1 MEQQRNAR
9 AERFSFACQRCSRCC
24 YHKGIRVNPYEVA
37 RLARRCGQTTTDFRK
52 VSTRDGGGTLLAQRE
67 NGACVFLGPE
77 GCTVH
82 ADRPEVCR
90 LYPLGRFRQAD
101 GIEGFTHLERHP
113 ESAGEFGNS
122 GTIADYLEAQDA
134 GSFIKAADQYFSWLC
149 EAARALGGAPDL
161 NPSTVPGGETALT
174 AELLDMDAAIRH
186 HCAVQGIEEP
196 TDIEDRK
203 ELHLA
208 ILYEELE
215 QYSRTKEAT
224 DAA

>member
-1 MEQQRNAR
+1 MEQQLNAR
-9 AERFSFACQRCSRCC
+9 AERFSFVCGRCSRCC

-82 ADRPEVCR
+82 TDRPEVCR
-90 LYPLGRFRQAD
+90 LYPLGRFRQTD
-101 GIEGFTHLERHP
+101 GIEGFTRLERHP
-113 ESAGEFGNS
+113 QSAGELGNS
-122 GTIADYLEAQDA
+122 GTIADYLEVQGA

-149 EAARALGGAPDL
+149 EATRVLGSAPHQNQSGVSDEE
-161 NPSTVPGGETALT
+161 TVLT
-174 AELLDMDAAIRH
+174 AELLDMDAAIRR
-186 HCAVQGIEEP
+186 HCEVTGIDEP

-224 DAA
+224 DVA

>member
-1 MEQQRNAR
+1 M
-9 AERFSFACQRCSRCC
+9 
-24 YHKGIRVNPYEVA
+24 
-37 RLARRCGQTTTDFRK
+37 
-52 VSTRDGGGTLLAQRE
+52 
-67 NGACVFLGPE
+67 
-77 GCTVH
+77 H